1 MPSEKYAARRGSLE
15 DGMCLITACFTRAY
29 PRWTS
34 RPYMHFSLIFQ
45 EVRPISKTRN
55 QLTVTHEYVKRALD
69 MLYEELKLDPSGLNM
84 GSRGFLSV
92 W

>member
-1 MPSEKYAARRGSLE
+1 
-15 DGMCLITACFTRAY
+15 
-29 PRWTS
+29 
-34 RPYMHFSLIFQ
+34 MHFSLIFQ